1 MTDDSILDEL
11 FPACALA
18 AFVRQARVQQS
29 WPDSR
34 AMQRLANQLYE
45 DALATKNGR
54 GESG

>member
-1 MTDDSILDEL
+1 MTDNSILDEL

-34 AMQRLANQLYE
+34 ATQRLANQLYE
-45 DALATKNGR
+45 DALAEKNGR